1 MKPTPSARDKQAAS
15 GRPTG
20 PSARERQGASR
31 HPTGPSAP
39 EERSGGARSALSD
52 QLQETGTKEAA
63 ADQRKAK
70 AKVGGAQER
79 AARKTVA
86 RIDKQLKRIETRE
99 AQLIEEMSTNA
110 ADHDKLATL
119 SAELR
124 ALSNEKA
131 ELEAEWL
138 EAATLLE

>member
-1 MKPTPSARDKQAAS
+1 
-15 GRPTG
+15 
-20 PSARERQGASR
+20 
-31 HPTGPSAP
+31 
-39 EERSGGARSALSD
+39 
-52 QLQETGTKEAA
+52 
-63 ADQRKAK
+63 
-70 AKVGGAQER
+70 
-79 AARKTVA
+79 
-86 RIDKQLKRIETRE
+86 
-99 AQLIEEMSTNA
+99 MSTNA